1 MMAAFADT
9 LGAFLV
15 LALLPYYASEL
26 GASAF
31 AVGWLVAAFAIAQT
45 VTAPLWGQLS
55 DRIGRRPVILLGL
68 AMLVFSFA
76 TFAYADSLL
85 VLMLSRLAQGVGGGT
100 VSVTFAL
107 IADQSPSGDRAVKIG
122 WLTAATSG
130 AAVVGPLLGSLLV
143 PLSPRAPGLAA
154 AGLCLVALVAAR
166 FTLPIGRPSS
176 PPSELPTARLSLLRS
191 LAVVALHP
199 AKRLHLLIWTYAV
212 GMFGTN
218 AVLAVVGLFLAQ
230 RFAVDETE
238 IWVFF
243 AVLAGSSL
251 VLRVWALPP
260 TLRRWGES
268 RVLLAGAWLLG
279 LAVLLFPAST
289 SVGWVAIPTLL
300 LAAGQS
306 LLYPATTAQ
315 ISRQGA
321 AAEMGAV
328 LGVQQAWGGM
338 ARILGPL
345 AAGALFAS
353 SGTSVP
359 FLVVG
364 IALLSWAAWIQVR
377 LGTPRRAA

>member
-1 MMAAFADT
+1 MIPFEDPEESGGGGRGVLAALMMAAFADT

-45 VTAPLWGQLS
+45 VTAPLWGRLS

-68 AMLVFSFA
+68 AMLVVSFVS
-76 TFAYADSLL
+76 FAYADSLPL
-85 VLMLSRLAQGVGGGT
+85 LMLSRLAQGVGGGT

-130 AAVVGPLLGSLLV
+130 AAVIGPLLGSLLV

-154 AGLCLVALVAAR
+154 AGLCLGALVAAR
-166 FTLPIGRPSS
+166 FTLPVGLPSTLPSGQRSVRPS
-176 PPSELPTARLSLLRS
+176 LARS
-191 LAVVALHP
+191 LAAVVLHP
-199 AKRLHLLIWTYAV
+199 GKRLHLLIWTYAV

-243 AVLAGSSL
+243 ALLAASSL
-251 VLRVWALPP
+251 VFRVWALPP

-268 RVLLAGAWLLG
+268 RVLLAGAWLLA
-279 LAVLLFPAST
+279 LAVLLFPASS
-289 SVGWVAIPTLL
+289 SVGWVAVPTLL

-306 LLYPATTAQ
+306 L
-315 ISRQGA
+315 G
-321 AAEMGAV
+321 
-328 LGVQQAWGGM
+328 
-338 ARILGPL
+338 
-345 AAGALFAS
+345 
-353 SGTSVP
+353 
-359 FLVVG
+359 
-364 IALLSWAAWIQVR
+364 
-377 LGTPRRAA
+377 